1 MNSKEAERWLKK
13 RGIMIERSTKGSHLF
28 LRNPANGKTSILP
41 RHGSRQEIGK
51 PLWLKIIK
59 DLGLS

>member
-1 MNSKEAERWLKK
+1 MNSKEAERWLRK
-13 RGIMIERSTKGSHLF
+13 RGIEVERSTKGSHHL

-51 PLWLKIIK
+51 PLWQKIKK
-59 DLGLS
+59 DLGLT